1 MVRIRIHLNT
11 WIRIKRI
18 QIQNTASSYLY
29 LKSSYIYVI
38 FFYLSISAVQLF
50 SNLQYQT
57 CNAIVVFLD
66 VNDNPPEFTS
76 KYYFATVAE
85 GVPVGTDVVRLLAT
99 SRDIGVNAEITY
111 AIVGGN
117 EHRIFTIEPHS
128 GLVSV
133 AASIDYER
141 SRAFFLTVQAR
152 DGGEPPLTNRATV
165 NITVLDVNDNAP
177 VFGQMS
183 YSAAVS
189 ESSEVGVGILSLT
202 ATDLDQVSPVPPSSP
217 VPQGNLH

>member
-1 MVRIRIHLNT
+1 
-11 WIRIKRI
+11 
-18 QIQNTASSYLY
+18 
-29 LKSSYIYVI
+29 
-38 FFYLSISAVQLF
+38 
-50 SNLQYQT
+50 
-57 CNAIVVFLD
+57 LD

-99 SRDIGVNAEITY
+99 SRDFGVNAEITY

-117 EHRIFTIEPHS
+117 EHRIFTIDPHS

-202 ATDLDQVSPVPPSSP
+202 ATDLDQGENGRIHSCTPLTRLPATCSMSLCLTACMPPAPRLASTSALP
-217 VPQGNLH
+217 TDTVRNFPSLFLR

>member
-1 MVRIRIHLNT
+1 
-11 WIRIKRI
+11 
-18 QIQNTASSYLY
+18 
-29 LKSSYIYVI
+29 
-38 FFYLSISAVQLF
+38 VQLY

-57 CNAIVVFLD
+57 CNPIFCVLLD

-99 SRDIGVNAEITY
+99 SRDIGVNAEISY

-133 AASIDYER
+133 AAGIDYER

-202 ATDLDQVSPVPPSSP
+202 ATDLDQVNPRPPLPSPFFRRTYIEQCCAVCFWVSWIRI
-217 VPQGNLH
+217 H

>member
-1 MVRIRIHLNT
+1 
-11 WIRIKRI
+11 
-18 QIQNTASSYLY
+18 
-29 LKSSYIYVI
+29 
-38 FFYLSISAVQLF
+38 
-50 SNLQYQT
+50 
-57 CNAIVVFLD
+57 
-66 VNDNPPEFTS
+66 
-76 KYYFATVAE
+76 VAE

-99 SRDIGVNAEITY
+99 SRDIGVNAEISY

-117 EHRIFTIEPHS
+117 EHRIFSIDPHS

-133 AASIDYER
+133 AAGIDYER

-183 YSAAVS
+183 YSATVS

-202 ATDLDQVSPVPPSSP
+202 ATDLDQVNPAPSSP
-217 VPQGNLH
+217 FLRGTFFGILDPDPLVRGTNPDPAIIKQKYCSKKNLFPTVPLFNFEK